1 MNRFKDSIQTQPAS
15 EIRRAGC
22 AVSLRRLI
30 WPALVCM
37 AVLVSQAAAQQDCG
51 GKKAKRTVRAQ
62 KRVDSQKRVRDGTA
76 KLTLA
81 EKRKP
86 RASQKTAAVPK
97 PGKGG
102 PPPRWV
108 CKEPTLTMAP
118 AWPGG
123 QVECTF
129 KIRNEGE
136 GDLVIQA
143 KGG

>member
-1 MNRFKDSIQTQPAS
+1 MNRLTDSIQTQPAS

-37 AVLVSQAAAQQDCG
+37 AVLVSQAAAQQDCAAKK
-51 GKKAKRTVRAQ
+51 GKSNVRAQ
-62 KRVDSQKRVRDGTA
+62 KRVDSPKRVQGGTA
-76 KLTLA
+76 KLA
-81 EKRKP
+81 FEDKRAP
-86 RASQKTAAVPK
+86 RADKKTAAVPK

-108 CKEPTLTMAP
+108 CKEPTVTMAP

-123 QVECTF
+123 QVECAF
-129 KIRNEGE
+129 EIRNEGE
-136 GDLVIQA
+136 GDLIIQA

>member
-1 MNRFKDSIQTQPAS
+1 MNRLKDSSQTQPAS
-15 EIRRAGC
+15 EIRRTGC

-51 GKKAKRTVRAQ
+51 GKKGKSNVRAQ
-62 KRVDSQKRVRDGTA
+62 KRVNSPKRVQDGA
-76 KLTLA
+76 GRLALA
-81 EKRKP
+81 EKRAP
-86 RASQKTAAVPK
+86 RTAKKTAGVPS

-108 CKEPTLTMAP
+108 CKEPTVTMEP

-123 QVECTF
+123 QVECAF
-129 KIRNEGE
+129 EIRNEGE